1 MSFKGDFRALGKVV
15 ESIGKI
21 AQGDFVQRSADA
33 LGKMAYD
40 RARAGVAAGQA
51 PSGRKW
57 KPKKD
62 GSRPLTMLAGSLSL
76 ATADTSFKIAS
87 SIPWAIYHQTGAK
100 KVVRAG
106 GFKRGM
112 KDGKLVLKRV
122 TAKVG
127 WRLPKRPVLPY
138 GKLPRAWSEPMMRK
152 LLAEWSK
159 SWR

>member
-1 MSFKGDFRALGKVV
+1 MSFKGDFKALGKIV
-15 ESIGKI
+15 ENIGKI
-21 AQGDFVQRSADA
+21 AQGDFTKRSATA
-33 LGKMAYD
+33 LGDMAYAK
-40 RARAGVAAGQA
+40 ARASVAAGEA

-57 KPKKD
+57 KQKKD
-62 GSRPLTMLAGSLSL
+62 GSRPLTMLSGSLSL

-87 SIPWAIYHQTGAK
+87 SLPWAFFHQTGAK

-106 GFKRGM
+106 GFRRGM

-127 WRLPKRPVLPY
+127 WRLPKRPVLPA
-138 GKLPRAWSEPMMRK
+138 GNLPKAWSEPMMRK
-152 LLAEWSK
+152 LLAEWAK